1 MKSEWLLLLL
11 LVVLVVLEQVRAVPA
26 VQGYAKN
33 YQLCALLVI
42 FL

>member
-1 MKSEWLLLLL
+1 
-11 LVVLVVLEQVRAVPA
+11 VLFSRRAYNGK
-26 VQGYAKN
+26 QGYAKN